1 MTLKSPIPLLLVSTL
16 LPFTIGLSN
25 AIFGVMLLLSIANKQ
40 WWQGALCLQQHYPW
54 LLRAWLVYMSFFI
67 TGLAWSPDLQ
77 WGLHLL
83 TKQWSWLLIP
93 AILGMLI
100 ENQSPTPSRS
110 RVETVTLIVSAS
122 LLLHLMLCSLQALGF
137 LTHLNPGVSSTQDA
151 TGMLGR
157 IGFGL
162 IYGVWAALLVH
173 WGVQRHGWWRVCC
186 WLLALWAVVMVFLA
200 QGRSGYLIVLVL
212 SILLARKLLFH
223 DISRL
228 KFWLIALLASSIIA
242 VTLWQSGALR
252 HRLQWTLHNVK
263 QVEQGNLNQSEAR
276 LVMWYGAWRG
286 WLAHPLMGIGTG
298 GFPKLSQQ
306 MAHEYGLQY
315 DGKTFAAHPHQM
327 YLLDLA
333 RWGPLG
339 LLALLAFF
347 AAWIAI
353 GWRNMEQSPYNTLI
367 VASGVALAVHGFSAP
382 SLEEYYGS
390 VYGALFL
397 SIGLAGKQITQES
410 DRA

>member
-1 MTLKSPIPLLLVSTL
+1 MIIKSPILLFIVSGL

-25 AIFGVMLLLSIANKQ
+25 AIFGLILLLSVASKQ
-40 WWQGALCLQQHYPW
+40 WWQGLLCLRQQYRW
-54 LLRAWLVYMSFFI
+54 LLRAWLLYMTLFI
-67 TGLAWSPDLQ
+67 AGLAWSPDLQ

-83 TKQWSWLLIP
+83 TKQWSWLLVP
-93 AILGMLI
+93 AILGLLI
-100 ENQSPTPSRS
+100 ETQSPPQQHR
-110 RVETVTLIVSAS
+110 RIETVIWIVSAS
-122 LLLHLMLCSLQALGF
+122 LLLHLILCSIQALGF
-137 LTHLNPGVSSTQDA
+137 LPDLNPGVSSTQDA

-162 IYGVWAALLVH
+162 IYGIWAALLVH
-173 WGVQRHGWWRVCC
+173 WGVQRHGWWRTSC
-186 WLLALWAVVMVFLA
+186 WLIALWAVAMVFLA

-212 SILLARKLLFH
+212 SMLLARKLLFH
-223 DISRL
+223 SVPRL
-228 KFWLIALLASSIIA
+228 KFWLIALLVGCIIA

-286 WLAHPLMGIGTG
+286 WLAHPIIGVGTG
-298 GFPKLSQQ
+298 GFPQLSQQ

-339 LLALLAFF
+339 LLALFALF

-390 VYGALFL
+390 IYGALFL
-397 SIGLAGKQITQES
+397 SIGLAGRCITQQA